1 MPLSE
6 LQTIIET
13 YQELQRLHQLNTE
26 LLEQLNVAV
35 SYFVDN
41 DILLPNREI
50 LSSLFVKSQ
59 TILNEIQADTPK
71 ILMYKKLSDAS
82 YHEPQNRRK
91 VTRTLFLV
99 L

>member
-1 MPLSE
+1 
-6 LQTIIET
+6 
-13 YQELQRLHQLNTE
+13 
-26 LLEQLNVAV
+26 
-35 SYFVDN
+35 
-41 DILLPNREI
+41 